1 MLCAPKT
8 TNPALINIA
17 QETLGFRRTGF
28 FGVVTPKK
36 PRQNAAHE
44 RTTAA
49 VETALWWK
57 WGLTMPNIKFL
68 GQIVYNSRFLGIL
81 Q

>member
-49 VETALWWK
+49 RRGGVMVE
-57 WGLTMPNIKFL
+57 M
-68 GQIVYNSRFLGIL
+68 GIDNAKY
-81 Q
+81 